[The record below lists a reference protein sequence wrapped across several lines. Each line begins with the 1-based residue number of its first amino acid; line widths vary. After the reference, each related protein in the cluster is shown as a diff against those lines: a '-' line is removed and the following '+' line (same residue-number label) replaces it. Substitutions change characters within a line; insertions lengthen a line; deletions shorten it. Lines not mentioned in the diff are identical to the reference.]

1 MLSGRIL
8 LNQTNFFSNLLS
20 QEGHSYFFGQ
30 NFSQVARKVE
40 ENGPVIILKNNK
52 PRFILMEYNDNLP
65 SVANDI
71 EVTQLATKFM
81 ENYQKVFEA
90 LAK

>member
-1 MLSGRIL
+1 MLIDTHNMVSITEV
-8 LNQTNFFSNLLS
+8 N
-20 QEGHSYFFGQ
+20 Q

-52 PRFILMEYNDNLP
+52 PRFILMEYKESLP
-65 SVANDI
+65 SVASDI
-71 EVTQLATKFM
+71 EVTQLAAQFM
-81 ENYQKVFEA
+81 DKYQKAFEA

>member
-1 MLSGRIL
+1 MLIDTHNMVSITEV
-8 LNQTNFFSNLLS
+8 N
-20 QEGHSYFFGQ
+20 Q

-52 PRFILMEYNDNLP
+52 PRFILMEYSDNLP

-71 EVTQLATKFM
+71 EVTQLASKFM
-81 ENYQKVFEA
+81 DRYHKAFEA

>member
-1 MLSGRIL
+1 MVSITEV
-8 LNQTNFFSNLLS
+8 N
-20 QEGHSYFFGQ
+20 Q

-52 PRFILMEYNDNLP
+52 PRFILMEYSDSLP
-65 SVANDI
+65 SVASDS
-71 EVTQLATKFM
+71 EVTQLASKFM
-81 ENYQKVFEA
+81 DKYQKAFKA